1 MESGV
6 AMFIAS
12 YATYVPTLSATK
24 SSSTND
30 NFFPEKNPVNR
41 FEEVLQK
48 GPESSKES
56 TPIVTKYSLFEQA
69 KKSRNIRFLADM
81 QTRQNAKKAY
91 SESLQPFSSMKKPK
105 TPQQKPLALHNVQ
118 LPKEAQS
125 ARESILKE
133 QMVNTYRENENYYRV
148 TAA

>member
-1 MESGV
+1 
-6 AMFIAS
+6 MFIAS

-30 NFFPEKNPVNR
+30 NFFPEKNPINR

-48 GPESSKES
+48 GPESLKES
-56 TPIVTKYSLFEQA
+56 TPIVTKYSIFEQA
-69 KKSRNIRFLADM
+69 KKSRNTLLFSDLKTQQD
-81 QTRQNAKKAY
+81 AKRAY
-91 SESLQPFSSMKKPK
+91 SENLQPFSSMKKPK

-133 QMVNTYRENENYYRV
+133 QMVNTYMENENYYRV